1 MYVFKHLKYSIDIK
15 FKTEFTLSS
24 CPSFSILE
32 TYIYHVSHVDKVK
45 AYLIGISQN
54 QKAK

>member
-15 FKTEFTLSS
+15 FKTEFTLNS
-24 CPSFSILE
+24 CALFSILE
-32 TYIYHVSHVDKVK
+32 TYIYHESHVDKLK

-54 QKAK
+54 QKTK